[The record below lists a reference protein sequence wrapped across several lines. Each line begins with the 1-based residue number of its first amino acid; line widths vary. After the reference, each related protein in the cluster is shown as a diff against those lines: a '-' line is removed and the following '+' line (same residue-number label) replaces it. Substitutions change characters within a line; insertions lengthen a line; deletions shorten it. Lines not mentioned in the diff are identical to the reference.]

1 MATNGFQLAIEHAT
15 AEINDIDNQLQ
26 KLTRRK
32 FQTEKILDCL
42 KELVAESDPVSTTA
56 IASAAPVPETAAPQA
71 PVAETAAPETPEL
84 EAVLKQAAELEASA
98 QETPAQDAIAH
109 EAHEHALEHEGES
122 TLATEIQQLH
132 EYSDVNAH
140 SAAGGLSPSAVA
152 ASMPRIRMGF

>member
-84 EAVLKQAAELEASA
+84 EAVLKQAAELE
-98 QETPAQDAIAH
+98 TPAQDAIAH